1 MLSLNFHRT
10 FIPERHFIAA
20 LLEYAALERKGSF
33 QEISQETGIPMG
45 KSTGKLPAIMDYCKG
60 MGLIELKKSKEK
72 REKWPILTPLG
83 KTIYEEDK
91 YLGEILSQWIVH
103 INLCRSDIGA
113 RVWHEVFAKGK
124 DILGVSFTKQQLSDY
139 LISIFGAGKDRIGPL
154 ITAYT
159 DDAAL
164 GRAKI
169 LTIHEDLIV
178 RNKAPIMPSWTV
190 PYSVLIIT
198 LIDKFFSN
206 ENQVTITDFNKKT
219 QMFNICSWQEADI
232 VQLFSYIETKG
243 LVAVDRQVKPWI
255 LEKRADAGEMWASVF
270 NDIT

>member
-1 MLSLNFHRT
+1 MLPLNFHRT

-20 LLEYAALERKGSF
+20 LIEYAALERESSL

-60 MGLIELKKSKEK
+60 MGLIELKKSKDKGNK
-72 REKWPILTPLG
+72 RPVLTPLG
-83 KTIYEEDK
+83 KIIYEEDK
-91 YLGEILSQWIVH
+91 YLGEVLSQWLVH

-139 LISIFGAGKDRIGPL
+139 LISISGVEKDRIGPL

-159 DDAAL
+159 DDSAL
-164 GRAKI
+164 GRAKV
-169 LTIHEDLIV
+169 LTINGDLIV
-178 RNKAPIMPSWTV
+178 RNKAPIMPSWAI

-198 LIDKFFSN
+198 LIDKFFPN
-206 ENQVTITDFNKKT
+206 ENQVTITDFNNIT
-219 QMFNICSWQEADI
+219 HMFSICSWQEDDI
-232 VQLFSYIETKG
+232 VQLLYYIEAKG

-255 LEKRADAGEMWASVF
+255 LEKRADAEKMWASIF